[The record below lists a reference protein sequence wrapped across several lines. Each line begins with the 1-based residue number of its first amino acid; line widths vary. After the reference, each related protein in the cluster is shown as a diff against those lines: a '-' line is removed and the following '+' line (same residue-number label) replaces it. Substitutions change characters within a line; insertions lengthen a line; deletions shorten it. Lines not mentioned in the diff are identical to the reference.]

1 MATITTKDGLAL
13 KVYAETLAAFERKNV
28 FMELITKQTIS
39 SGKSAQFIIN
49 GRGEEAPITLA
60 TGLPSQTADN
70 NQGPGGADLTTG
82 IINTHAIGGNQRDGS
97 SQMVVTERTILTER
111 PIFVRK
117 QLDNYEEKM
126 AHYNIRSMITGQ
138 NGSSMAN
145 FLDKRI
151 LVELDL
157 AAGAAATATQYAY
170 GSVFDTDITL
180 SSKTAEEKGNAHLE
194 ALFAGLAILDG
205 KDQIGEQRYYV
216 TNNTNYYNLLLS
228 QKAIN
233 RDFNA
238 GDNGSISTGNVF
250 RIGDTIILRSNN
262 MKDVLAPTVLAVTGQ
277 GDELA
282 GYLFTKDVVGMV
294 ELMGLATKEW
304 FDDDYDETVMKAQL
318 AAGFDV
324 LNPGSLVAI
333 TTGTVVS

>member
-1 MATITTKDGLAL
+1 MATITTKSGLAL
-13 KVYAETLAAFERKNV
+13 TVYAETLASFERKNI
-28 FMELITKQTIS
+28 FMELITKQTIQN
-39 SGKSAQFIIN
+39 GKSAQFIVN
-49 GRGEEAPITLA
+49 GRGEEAPIVLA

-70 NQGPGGADLTTG
+70 NQGPGGADLTVG
-82 IINTHAIGGNQRDGS
+82 IINTHAIGGNQRDGA

-126 AHYNIRSMITGQ
+126 AHYNIRSMVTGQ

-145 FLDKRI
+145 FVDKRV

-157 AAGAAATATQYAY
+157 ATTESATDTQYAS
-170 GSVFDTDITL
+170 GAVFETLITTGT
-180 SSKTAEEKGNAHLE
+180 SGEAKGDAIVD
-194 ALFAGLAILDG
+194 AIFAGLSILDG
-205 KDQIGEQRYYV
+205 KDQIGEQRYFV

-228 QKAIN
+228 QKAVN

-238 GDNGSISTGNVF
+238 GDNGSISTGEVF

-262 MKDVLAPTVLAVTGQ
+262 LSDVLAPNAIGVTGQ
-277 GDELA
+277 GDTLA
-282 GYLFTKDVVGMV
+282 GYLFTRDVIGMV
-294 ELMGLATKEW
+294 ELMGLQTKEW

-318 AAGFDV
+318 AMGVDT
-324 LNPGSLVAI
+324 LNPGSLVTI
-333 TTGTVVS
+333 TAGTVVS

>member
-1 MATITTKDGLAL
+1 MATITTKSGLAL
-13 KVYAETLAAFERKNV
+13 KIYAETLASFERKNI
-28 FMELITKQTIS
+28 FMELITKQTIQN
-39 SGKSAQFIIN
+39 GKSAQFIVN
-49 GRGEEAPITLA
+49 GRGTENAINAT
-60 TGLPSQTADN
+60 TGLPE
-70 NQGPGGADLTTG
+70 TTG
-82 IINTHAIGGNQRDGS
+82 VINTHTLGGNQRDGS

-145 FLDKRI
+145 FLDKRV

-157 AAGAAATATQYAY
+157 ATTAVATDTQYAS
-170 GSVFDTDITL
+170 GAVFNTLITTGTT
-180 SSKTAEEKGNAHLE
+180 SEAKGDAIVD
-194 ALFAGLAILDG
+194 AIFAGLSILDG
-205 KDQIGEQRYYV
+205 KDQIGEQRYFV
-216 TNNTNYYNLLLS
+216 TSNTHYYNLLLS

-238 GDNGSISTGNVF
+238 GDNGSIADGNVF

-262 MKDVLAPTVLAVTGQ
+262 LADALAPNAIAVSGQ
-277 GDELA
+277 GNTLA
-282 GYLFTKDVVGMV
+282 GYLFTRDVIGMV
-294 ELMGLATKEW
+294 ELMGLQTKEW

-318 AAGFDV
+318 AMGCDV

-333 TTGTVVS
+333 TAGTVVA

>member
-1 MATITTKDGLAL
+1 MATITTKSGLAL
-13 KVYAETLAAFERKNV
+13 KVYAETLASFERKNI
-28 FMELITKQTIS
+28 FMELITKQTIQN
-39 SGKSAQFIIN
+39 GKSAQFIIN
-49 GRGEEAPITLA
+49 GRGAESTLDA
-60 TGLPSQTADN
+60 TTGLPSGTA
-70 NQGPGGADLTTG
+70 GVAGGEVQ
-82 IINTHAIGGNQRDGS
+82 THALGGNQRDGA

-138 NGSSMAN
+138 NGSTMAN
-145 FLDKRI
+145 FLDRRV

-157 AAGAAATATQYAY
+157 ATTVVATDTQYAS
-170 GSVFDTDITL
+170 GAVFNTLIT
-180 SSKTAEEKGNAHLE
+180 TGATNEAKGDALVD
-194 ALFAGLAILDG
+194 ALFAGLSILDG
-205 KDQIGEQRYYV
+205 KDQVGEQRYFV

-228 QKAIN
+228 QKAVN

-238 GDNGSISTGNVF
+238 GDNGSISTGEVF

-262 MKDVLAPTVLAVTGQ
+262 LSDALATNAVAVSGQ
-277 GDELA
+277 GNTLA
-282 GYLFTKDVVGMV
+282 GYLFTRDVIGMV

-318 AAGFDV
+318 AMGVDT
-324 LNPGSLVAI
+324 LNAGSLVAI
-333 TTGTVVS
+333 TAGTVVV